1 MDGYEIVALE
11 LHDIVNLSVIL
22 IDIEEFLNWANCKDW
37 LFS

>member
-11 LHDIVNLSVIL
+11 HEIVNLSVML
-22 IDIEEFLNWANCKDW
+22 IDIEDFLNWANCKDW

>member
-22 IDIEEFLNWANCKDW
+22 IDIEDFLN
-37 LFS
+37 